1 MRELR
6 LNCIHPMGE
15 YVETIIYLA
24 SFLMISIAAKGVA
37 GYFQKFH
44 LPLITGMIITGIIAG
59 PSVLKLI
66 PENASEKLFFVND
79 FALSF
84 IAFAAAGELY
94 ISELRNRFKSI
105 TWMTIGQLVFTFSLG
120 SIAIIYLSD
129 MIPFMKDMNKYDKIA
144 VAILAGTIFVA
155 RSPASA
161 IAIINELRAKGPFTQ
176 TAIGVTVI
184 KDFLVILFFAINYSV
199 AVALVTGVKFDFGF
213 LLLLV
218 AELSLAIISGL
229 LLGKLLKACL
239 SLRISTNI
247 KMILVLIAGYFT
259 YWCSHYIQNW
269 SEVTFGIELY
279 MEPLLIC
286 ILGSFY
292 VTNFSKHR
300 KEFLKILEDAGPT
313 VFLIFFTLTGA
324 SISLD
329 LLIDV
334 WDIALILFAVRIGA
348 MMIGS
353 LIGGSLGGD
362 PWKFNVIGWMPY
374 VTQAGVGLGLAMV
387 VTNAFPE
394 WGQEFSTIII
404 AVIILSQLI
413 GPPLFKW
420 SIHLVGEDHGRAA
433 YEYDGER
440 NAVIFGLEGQSF
452 ALARQL
458 GDHGWKVIIAS
469 RKGIIDEGMLDV
481 DIRPIRALTVD
492 EMRNIGVD
500 TAEAIVTLLSDK
512 ENYQIC
518 EICYEHFGTKDK
530 VVRLND
536 RANFDRFHELGALI
550 VEPTTAIVSL
560 LDHLVRSPQ
569 AASLLLGMD
578 ENQDT
583 VDLEVHN
590 PNLHGLSLHDLR
602 FPTDILILSI
612 TRGGQS
618 MVTHGYTRLRLNDT
632 ITVVGSI
639 ESIANVELRVSRS

>member
-1 MRELR
+1 
-6 LNCIHPMGE
+6 MGD
-15 YVETIIYLA
+15 YVETFIYLV

-37 GYFQKFH
+37 DYFQKFH

-59 PSVLKLI
+59 PSFLKLI
-66 PENASEKLFFVND
+66 PENAPEKLFFVND

-94 ISELRNRFKSI
+94 ISELRSRFKSI
-105 TWMTIGQLVFTFSLG
+105 TWMTFGQLLVTFIIG
-120 SIAIIYLSD
+120 SIAIIYLSEK
-129 MIPFMKDMNKYDKIA
+129 IPFMQNMDMEIKIA
-144 VAILAGTIFVA
+144 VAILAATIFVA

-184 KDFLVILFFAINYSV
+184 KDFLVILLFAINFSI
-199 AVALVTGVKFDFGF
+199 AVALVTGMDFNLSF
-213 LLLLV
+213 LMLIV
-218 AELSLAIISGL
+218 GELALAMISGL
-229 LLGKLLKACL
+229 VLGKFLRFLL
-239 SLRISTNI
+239 SLRISI
-247 KMILVLIAGYFT
+247 KIKTILVLVSGYFT
-259 YWCSHYIQNW
+259 YWSSHFIQDW
-269 SEVTFGIELY
+269 SELTFGFEFY

-286 ILGSFY
+286 IIGSFY
-292 VTNFSKHR
+292 VTNFSNHR
-300 KEFLKILEDAGPT
+300 PEFLKILEDAGPV
-313 VFLIFFTLTGA
+313 VFLVFFTLTGA
-324 SISLD
+324 SISLE
-329 LLIDV
+329 LLKNV
-334 WDIALILFAVRIGA
+334 WDIALILFAVRIVS
-348 MMIGS
+348 MIIGS
-353 LIGGSLGGD
+353 LIGGTLGGD

-374 VTQAGVGLGLAMV
+374 VTQAGVGLGLTMV
-387 VTNAFPE
+387 VANAFPE
-394 WGQEFSTIII
+394 WGKEFSTIII
-404 AVIILSQLI
+404 SVIILSQLI

-420 SIHLVGEDHGRAA
+420 YIHLVGENHERAP
-433 YEYDGER
+433 YDFDKEK

-458 GDHGWKVIIAS
+458 KDHGWKVIIAS

-481 DIRPIRALTVD
+481 DIRPIAALTVE
-492 EMRNIGVD
+492 EMKKIGVD
-500 TAEAIVTLLSDK
+500 SAEAIVTLLSDK

-518 EICYEHFGTKDK
+518 EICFEHFGTKDK

-536 RANFDRFHELGALI
+536 RANFDRFHDLGALI

-583 VDLEVHN
+583 VDLEIQN
-590 PNLHGLSLHDLR
+590 SNLHGLSLRDLR

-612 TRGGQS
+612 TRSGQS

-639 ESIANVELRVSRS
+639 DSIANVELRVSRN